1 MTSTAVSRGRCS
13 QTQML
18 LVKLSETEVVWERWS
33 GRLSHSETQS
43 LRYSRTQTVTR
54 NQPAMQTQ
62 PYGLAD
68 VVRAHLRWAPG
79 HRGCRRPVSQAGQQ
93 VSGSPPDP
101 LSQPVRG
108 LRPRCSGPGVVRSGP
123 SASVGLAHSAETWSS
138 HWHRGPGQ
146 STGQSDTVGQS
157 DTACGAQMESG
168 QSVAVGSTQSDRSC
182 QAQTLSASYWRA
194 GRQLWSGRQIMRPWS
209 VRHP

>member
-1 MTSTAVSRGRCS
+1 MVR
-13 QTQML
+13 Q
-18 LVKLSETEVVWERWS
+18 
-33 GRLSHSETQS
+33 TQS
-43 LRYSRTQTVTR
+43 LRNPVPEI
-54 NQPAMQTQ
+54 QPDSDGHPEPASHANSA
-62 PYGLAD
+62 YGLAD
-68 VVRAHLRWAPG
+68 VVRAHLRRACRCPGRWAPG

-123 SASVGLAHSAETWSS
+123 SVSVGLAHSAETWSS

-157 DTACGAQMESG
+157 DTTCGAQMESG
-168 QSVAVGSTQSDRSC
+168 QSDAVGSTQSDRSC
-182 QAQTLSASYWRA
+182 QAQMPSASYLQA
-194 GRQLWSGRQIMRPWS
+194 GRQLWSGRQITRPSS